1 MTEMEN
7 FLCKEA
13 IEEVYADNGLTVF
26 IPDFDGLADVPALV
40 CKANNPN
47 WDSLDESIK
56 KKKESKVKRLLN
68 TQAVA
73 KMTVTR
79 LEAKGVKQELI
90 TWFDTM
96 ISFAR

>member
-1 MTEMEN
+1 MLPESMQKVIHPRE
-7 FLCKEA
+7 
-13 IEEVYADNGLTVF
+13 
-26 IPDFDGLADVPALV
+26 LV
-40 CKANNPN
+40 CKANNPG
-47 WDSLDESIK
+47 WDTLDESIK